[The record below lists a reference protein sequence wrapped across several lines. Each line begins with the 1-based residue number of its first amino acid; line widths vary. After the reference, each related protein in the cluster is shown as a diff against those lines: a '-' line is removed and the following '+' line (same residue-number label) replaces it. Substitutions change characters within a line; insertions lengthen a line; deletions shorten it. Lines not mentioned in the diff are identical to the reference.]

1 METLKRN
8 SRGSA
13 VVTLQKL
20 LNLCPDG
27 IFGEITE
34 EAVKTYQKEHGI
46 VPIDG
51 IVGPKTWTKLQ
62 GSNTSVSKRKI
73 NEIILHCTATPEG
86 KEHSNA
92 EITIWHKNRGFN
104 TIGYHY
110 VIGLNGEVR
119 PGRDINV
126 IGAHCRGHNSHSIG
140 VCYVGGLEDIPN
152 IPISQLPAKD
162 TRTPAQ
168 KKALVK
174 LVKELMAKYNLT
186 AEQIHGHYQ
195 YDNKACPSFKIETFK
210 QELKTL

>member
-34 EAVKTYQKEHGI
+34 EAVKALQKEQGI
-46 VPIDG
+46 TPVDG
-51 IVGPKTWTKLQ
+51 IVGPKTWAKLQ

-86 KEHSNA
+86 KEYSNA

-110 VIGLNGEVR
+110 VIGLKGEVR

-126 IGAHCRGHNSHSIG
+126 IGAHCKNHNSHSIG
-140 VCYVGGLEDIPN
+140 ICYVGGLEDIPGK
-152 IPISQLPAKD
+152 PISQLPSKD
-162 TRTPAQ
+162 TRTPEQ

-174 LVKELMAKYNLT
+174 LVKELMVKYNLT
-186 AEQIHGHYQ
+186 TEQIHGHYQ